1 MTDSAP
7 YPEPGQDLPHDTD
20 ADRLV
25 ETPETLRD
33 GDPETPPM
41 DRGVEASDRP
51 LGAEKHGTT
60 HAEAA
65 EGESLDDRLAEE
77 VPDVGAHDP
86 VDDVVADDPDTF
98 ARDAADATETD
109 EAVLADAYGDRL
121 CRRAGRPARGGRPAG
136 RAGRGR
142 PHRHREGRRRQRRRG
157 ATAETCRP
165 RRPRCTSTRTAAAAT
180 PRTADVGRRALS
192 EGDSTSRHAALA

>member
-1 MTDSAP
+1 MAEMHAVMTDSAP
-7 YPEPGQDLPHDTD
+7 YPDSGQDLPHDTD
-20 ADRLV
+20 ADRMV

-33 GDPETPPM
+33 VDPEAPPM

-86 VDDVVADDPDTF
+86 VDDVVADHPETF
-98 ARDAADATETD
+98 AQDAADATETD
-109 EAVLADAYGDRL
+109 EAVLDDAYGDDSAGGLGDPRED
-121 CRRAGRPARGGRPAG
+121 AGRLVEPD
-136 RAGRGR
+136 
-142 PHRHREGRRRQRRRG
+142 EG
-157 ATAETCRP
+157 AHTDTEKDLVAE
-165 RRPRCTSTRTAAAAT
+165 
-180 PRTADVGRRALS
+180 DVGVDGGDLS
-192 EGDSTSRHAALA
+192 AEEAAVHIEEAQ

>member
-1 MTDSAP
+1 MHAVMTDSAP

-33 GDPETPPM
+33 GDPEAPPM

-86 VDDVVADDPDTF
+86 VDDVVADHPDTF
-98 ARDAADATETD
+98 AQDAADAAETD
-109 EAVLADAYGDRL
+109 EAVLDDAYGD
-121 CRRAGRPARGGRPAG
+121 GSGEPGDS
-136 RAGRGR
+136 
-142 PHRHREGRRRQRRRG
+142 HV
-157 ATAETCRP
+157 
-165 RRPRCTSTRTAAAAT
+165 
-180 PRTADVGRRALS
+180 DVGRLVEPDEGAHTDTEKDLVASDVGVDGGDLS
-192 EGDSTSRHAALA
+192 AEEAAVHIEEAR

>member
-1 MTDSAP
+1 MHAVMTDSAP

-33 GDPETPPM
+33 GDPEAPPM

-86 VDDVVADDPDTF
+86 VDDVVADHPDTF

-109 EAVLADAYGDRL
+109 EAVLADAYGDGSAGERATSA
-121 CRRAGRPARGGRPAG
+121 RRSAGWSSPTRAPTPTPRRTSSPATSGR
-136 RAGRGR
+136 
-142 PHRHREGRRRQRRRG
+142 
-157 ATAETCRP
+157 TAET
-165 RRPRCTSTRTAAAAT
+165 
-180 PRTADVGRRALS
+180 
-192 EGDSTSRHAALA
+192 